1 MAPGPISLFTDHVYQ
16 CLDIVVLGGAIL
28 ILVFLIP
35 MRLSFLFLVFVAW
48 PLALRG
54 FHRD

>member
-1 MAPGPISLFTDHVYQ
+1 MYISVWTLLFWA
-16 CLDIVVLGGAIL
+16 GAIL